1 MYNLSEACPI
11 QTYSLLLSFLFHTTC
26 VPSFYSIQS
35 CVCVCL
41 CVIPHWK
48 VVATTTT
55 TTTIVWIHYNMV
67 NRLKLKHTG
76 TTVDGIEGIGK
87 DKRQDSHQLHDNVEG
102 RS

>member
-1 MYNLSEACPI
+1 MKLVQSKHILYCFHSFFILLVFLHFIPYNR
-11 QTYSLLLSFLFHTTC
+11 
-26 VPSFYSIQS
+26 V
-35 CVCVCL
+35 CVCVC
-41 CVIPHWK
+41 VIPHSK
-48 VVATTTT
+48 AVATTTT